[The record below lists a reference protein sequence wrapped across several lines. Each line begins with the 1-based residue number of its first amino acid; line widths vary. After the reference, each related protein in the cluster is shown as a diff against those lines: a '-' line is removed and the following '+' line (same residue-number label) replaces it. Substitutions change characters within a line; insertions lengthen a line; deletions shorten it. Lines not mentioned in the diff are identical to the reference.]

1 MDLRDFIVTPIVI
14 IIVYTVA
21 FVIRPRVTDE
31 VTRVYFI
38 PALTVKIIGAIAVGL
53 IYWFYYGGGDTFT
66 YHTYGSRFV
75 WEAFMDSPTTGLKLI
90 FTDGSDV
97 TGIYKYS
104 SRIFFFTDSSSYNV
118 VKIAAILDIF
128 TFSTYTSTAI
138 LFAVFCFAGMWM
150 FFLTFYGKY
159 PQYHRWLAF
168 ASFFIPSVFFWGSG
182 LLKDTLMLG
191 CIGIAT
197 FTVSGIFIDKRPTLF
212 RAVLLVFAL
221 YGMYAIKIYILLT
234 YLPAVIVWIL
244 LSNMAG
250 MKSLIL
256 KMMIYPLVLLLSMFL
271 SYYAVLFTSETSEKY
286 SVDNLAKTAQV
297 TAYDI
302 RYYTGKNAGS
312 GYTLGELD
320 GTFGSMVALAP
331 QAINVTLF
339 RPYLWEVS
347 NPFMLLSS
355 FESMGLLM
363 FVCYIVVKRNVRV
376 IPTLTQPDIFFCLVF
391 SITFAFAVGVSTF
404 NFGSLVRY
412 KIPLLPFF
420 LISLLLIFHYS
431 NSDTKLEEFDMT
443 E

>member
-212 RAVLLVFAL
+212 RALLLVFAL

>member
-212 RAVLLVFAL
+212 RALLLVFAL

-320 GTFGSMVALAP
+320 G
-331 QAINVTLF
+331 TLF